1 MVSMMGQVGK
11 SRKKP
16 KETVSS
22 LRESLFSQIPPFISS
37 IPVPA
42 GKQDW
47 FVLQIANVTNY
58 DMFTK
63 RDPCPGMFSSKPEPS
78 VPIQKGNMIEGG
90 MFRFYNPLVV
100 EDVGEFFSKS
110 RKYIFFEAK

>member
-1 MVSMMGQVGK
+1 MMGQVGK

-16 KETVSS
+16 KETVPS

-47 FVLQIANVTNY
+47 FVLQIANVTKY
-58 DMFTK
+58 DMFTN

-78 VPIQKGNMIEGG
+78 VPIQKGNLIEGG
-90 MFRFYNPLVV
+90 MFRF
-100 EDVGEFFSKS
+100 
-110 RKYIFFEAK
+110 

>member
-1 MVSMMGQVGK
+1 MGQVGK

-47 FVLQIANVTNY
+47 FVLQIANVIKY

-63 RDPCPGMFSSKPEPS
+63 GDPCPGKFSSKPELS
-78 VPIQKGNMIEGG
+78 VPIQNGG
-90 MFRFYNPLVV
+90 MFRFQNPLVV
-100 EDVGEFFSKS
+100 EDVGEFFGKS